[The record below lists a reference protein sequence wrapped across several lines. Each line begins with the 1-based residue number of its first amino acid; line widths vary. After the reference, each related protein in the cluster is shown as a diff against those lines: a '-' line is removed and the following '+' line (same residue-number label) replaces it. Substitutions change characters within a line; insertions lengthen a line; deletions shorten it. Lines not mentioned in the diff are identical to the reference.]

1 MVTSLKS
8 YLKDHPKLRVIVYAG
23 KGGLGKST
31 ASAATA
37 YWLAKN
43 GQKALCFSTD
53 PQASLTDVFE
63 TDLFGKGEKELKS
76 NLYAIEIDG
85 DKRIAEFQEEV
96 RKQIKEMYKLEEI
109 PEEIDEYINT
119 ASSEPAMYES
129 ATYDAMAGLLS
140 KGRYDVYILDM
151 PPFGHGVRM
160 ISMATILDAWID
172 KMEEARRKAAEF
184 KEAEATIRGGGAE
197 RRDAV
202 LDELRSIRQKLDLF
216 RQTLTNPEN
225 TAFLMVLI
233 PEKMAILDTRRALKM
248 FQKLD
253 ITLSGVIVNQVY
265 PPSLLER
272 EELSPFLRNRIEM
285 QQKYMKSI
293 RRELGDYVRAVVPMF
308 DREPKGFTMLD
319 KVADHLFETPGI

>member
-1 MVTSLKS
+1 MVTTLKS

-37 YWLAKN
+37 YWFAKN

-63 TDLFGKGEKELKS
+63 TDLFGKGEQELKP
-76 NLYAIEIDG
+76 NLFAIEIDG
-85 DKRIAEFQEEV
+85 DKRIAEFQEHV
-96 RKQIKEMYKLEEI
+96 RNQIKEMYKLKEI
-109 PEEIDEYINT
+109 PEEIEEYINT

-129 ATYDAMAGLLS
+129 ATYDAMADLLS
-140 KGRYDVYILDM
+140 KGRYDMYILDM

-184 KEAEATIRGGGAE
+184 KEAEAAIRGGEAE
-197 RRDAV
+197 RGDAV
-202 LDELRSIRQKLDLF
+202 LDELRDIRKKLDLF
-216 RQTLTNPEN
+216 RETLTNPET
-225 TAFLMVLI
+225 TAFLMVMI

-248 FQKLD
+248 FEKLD

-265 PPSLLER
+265 PTSLLKR
-272 EELSPFLRNRIEM
+272 RDLSDFLRNRIKM
-285 QQKYMKSI
+285 QQRYMKEI
-293 RRELGDYVRAVVPMF
+293 KEELGDYIRAVVPMF
-308 DREPKGFTMLD
+308 DREPKGFTMLS
-319 KVADHLFETPGI
+319 KVAEHLFEKPGI

>member
-8 YLKDHPKLRVIVYAG
+8 YLKDHPRLKVIVYAG

-43 GQKALCFSTD
+43 GQRALCFSTD

-63 TDLFGKGEKELKS
+63 TDLFGKGEQELKP
-76 NLYAIEIDG
+76 NLFAIEIDG
-85 DKRIAEFQEEV
+85 DKRIAEFQEQV
-96 RKQIKEMYKLEEI
+96 RNQIKEMYKLKEI

-129 ATYDAMAGLLS
+129 ATYDAMADLLS
-140 KGRYDVYILDM
+140 KGRYDIYILDM

-160 ISMATILDAWID
+160 ISMATILDAWIN

-184 KEAEATIRGGGAE
+184 KEAEATIRGGGSE
-197 RRDAV
+197 KRDAV
-202 LDELRSIRQKLDLF
+202 LDELRDIREKLDLF
-216 RQTLTNPEN
+216 RETLTNPET
-225 TAFLMVLI
+225 TAFLMVMI

-248 FQKLD
+248 FEKLD

-265 PPSLLER
+265 PTSLLGR
-272 EELSPFLRNRIEM
+272 KELSGFLRNRIKM
-285 QQKYMKSI
+285 QQRYMKEI
-293 RRELGDYVRAVVPMF
+293 KEELGDYIRAVVPMF

-319 KVADHLFETPGI
+319 KVAEHLFEKPGI